1 MDEMK
6 KSLSPPLLSILIAA
20 GAWPQGHQ
28 PMPPDAQP
36 AFEAA
41 SIKPTPPDAQRTFI
55 SMGRGDSNL
64 FSSSNHSVK
73 QLIAFAYLLHSSQ
86 VIGGPPWAENDRYD
100 IMGKPDAPG
109 LPNIAQFQGMVRRLL
124 TDRFGLTF
132 HRERKNLAVYAMTI
146 AKGSAKILKSENSS
160 MYPVFG
166 TNGPPGAL
174 AIRNMSMT
182 SFAEYAQSRFL
193 DKPVVD
199 ETGLDGRYDFQLHW
213 QPGLAADVPPSD
225 AEPLPDI
232 FIAFQQQLGLK
243 LQATRAAANTL
254 VIDKVEKP
262 TAN

>member
-1 MDEMK
+1 MGKM
-6 KSLSPPLLSILIAA
+6 KSLFPPLLAILTIS
-20 GAWPQGHQ
+20 GAWPQSHQ
-28 PMPPDAQP
+28 PMPSDAQP
-36 AFEAA
+36 AFEVAT
-41 SIKPTPPDAQRTFI
+41 IKPTPPDAQRSFI
-55 SMGRGDSNL
+55 SMGRGGSNL

-86 VIGGPPWAENDRYD
+86 VIGGPAWAENDRYD

-132 HRERKNLAVYAMTI
+132 HRDKKNLAVYMMII
-146 AKGSAKILKSENSS
+146 AKGGAKILKSENSS

-182 SFAEYAQSRFL
+182 SFAEYVQSRFL
-193 DKPVVD
+193 DKPVMD
-199 ETGLDGRYDFQLHW
+199 QTGLDGRYDFQLHW

-232 FIAFQQQLGLK
+232 FAAFQHQLGLQ
-243 LQATRAAANTL
+243 LQATRAAADTL
-254 VIDKVEKP
+254 VIDKVEEP
-262 TAN
+262 GAN

>member
-1 MDEMK
+1 M
-6 KSLSPPLLSILIAA
+6 KSLFLPLLAILTAS
-20 GAWPQGHQ
+20 GAWPQSRE

-36 AFEAA
+36 AFEVAT
-41 SIKPTPPDAQRTFI
+41 IKPTPADAQRSFI

-73 QLIAFAYLLHSSQ
+73 QLIAFAYMLHSSQ
-86 VIGGPPWAENDRYD
+86 VVGGPAWAENDRFD
-100 IMGKPDAPG
+100 IMGRLDAPG
-109 LPNIAQFQGMVRRLL
+109 LPNIAQFQGMVRKLL

-132 HRERKNLAVYAMTI
+132 HRDKKNLAVYALTVD
-146 AKGSAKILKSENSS
+146 KGGAKIIKSENSS

-166 TNGPPGAL
+166 VSGPPGAL

-182 SFAEYAQSRFL
+182 GFAEYVQSRFL

-199 ETGLDGRYDFQLHW
+199 QTGIDGRYDFQLHW
-213 QPGLAADVPPSD
+213 QPRLATDVPPSD

-243 LQATRAAANTL
+243 LQATRAPADTL

-262 TAN
+262 GAN